1 MVRPVH
7 LPISFR
13 PFAEVQRIEVLS
25 GGLRG
30 GKEGPRVAVCPKSEL
45 SRPSDGLVTVSAFG
59 YDATPARSELWLQR
73 RALKRHW
80 GYSGSGSSSQRSE
93 PYKTYIYIYIYI
105 YRCMYVY
112 VCVYIYIYIYKVFAD
127 AQTPVNAED

>member
-1 MVRPVH
+1 M
-7 LPISFR
+7 
-13 PFAEVQRIEVLS
+13 
-25 GGLRG
+25 
-30 GKEGPRVAVCPKSEL
+30 AVCPKSEL

-93 PYKTYIYIYIYI
+93 PYKNIYIYIYI

-112 VCVYIYIYIYKVFAD
+112 VCVYIYIYI
-127 AQTPVNAED
+127 